1 MSLTLFRT
9 LTLIFTLTFTLI
21 LTLILT
27 LTLTLILMEYHDFI
41 LVSELKSNSGRFP
54 ANVRMGR

>member
-9 LTLIFTLTFTLI
+9 LTLTFTLI

>member
-9 LTLIFTLTFTLI
+9 LTLTFTLI
-21 LTLILT
+21 LTLILTLT